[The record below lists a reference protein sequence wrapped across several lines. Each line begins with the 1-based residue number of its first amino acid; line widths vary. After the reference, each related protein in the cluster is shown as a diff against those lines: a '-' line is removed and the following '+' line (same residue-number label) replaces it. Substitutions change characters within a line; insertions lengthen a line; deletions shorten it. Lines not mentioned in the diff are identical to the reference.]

1 MQYHRPPQ
9 LEKDLHCIWL
19 HHYNP
24 YLRLGPFKY
33 ETKHQNPEIAVIH
46 DLVNP
51 KETEKIK
58 NLTRG
63 KMKSTP
69 YTSSGKLNAYSKGR
83 TSKVKYLNERS
94 VPEAMVL
101 SKRIELATGFK
112 LYHEYYASEN
122 YQVMNYGI
130 GGKISSHV
138 DERGFI
144 YSKNNTES
152 ELLNKIKYGGLR
164 MVTFMIYLSSFQAG
178 GHTVFPQ
185 AGISVKP
192 ENGAALYW
200 FNIGP
205 KNGYDSRTRHL
216 GCPVL
221 LGNKW
226 IANKWIRWQSN
237 YNNFPCKI
245 YESHF
250 TVKQNS
256 KGNKVFFK

>member
-101 SKRIELATGFK
+101 SKRIEFK
-112 LYHEYYASEN
+112 LSILCFVETHNVFKSLSPHKFFCPLHYFLS
-122 YQVMNYGI
+122 
-130 GGKISSHV
+130 SSHQIRKTKDWHQIDYSV
-138 DERGFI
+138 LDE
-144 YSKNNTES
+144 N
-152 ELLNKIKYGGLR
+152 
-164 MVTFMIYLSSFQAG
+164 
-178 GHTVFPQ
+178 
-185 AGISVKP
+185 
-192 ENGAALYW
+192 
-200 FNIGP
+200 
-205 KNGYDSRTRHL
+205 
-216 GCPVL
+216 
-221 LGNKW
+221 
-226 IANKWIRWQSN
+226 
-237 YNNFPCKI
+237 
-245 YESHF
+245 
-250 TVKQNS
+250 
-256 KGNKVFFK
+256 